1 MVYFNYILIATVVS
15 VGCWFIY
22 SVLIGPMFE
31 DWRERVNQVYGEPV
45 EDTLTSLLIK
55 PDGVEAPVFEIC
67 QAILG
72 NLGNGRFRFKRNP
85 NPSRQQ
91 YYWILD
97 KKTKV
102 RIQVNYSVF
111 NGRYQ
116 LHTFIEDVFINKKKL
131 ELNSAE
137 KTYVKSVMRYVGDQ
151 LTAKPDQYQLRL
163 RRNTTKLY
171 SQPPSEEN

>member
-1 MVYFNYILIATVVS
+1 MMYFNYVLIATVVS
-15 VGCWFIY
+15 VGCWVIC

-31 DWRERVNQVYGEPV
+31 RRADKASLVYHKLV
-45 EDTLTSLLIK
+45 EDTLTTLLIK

-116 LHTFIEDVFINKKKL
+116 LHTFLGDVFINKKKL

-137 KTYVKSVMRYVGDQ
+137 KTYIKSVMEYVREQ
-151 LTAKPDQYQLRL
+151 LRSKPDQYQLRL
-163 RRNTTKLY
+163 RMNTTKLY

>member
-1 MVYFNYILIATVVS
+1 MAYFNYILLATVVS

-102 RIQVNYSVF
+102 RIQVNYSVCD
-111 NGRYQ
+111 GRYQ